1 MANSPNADLKIVFGA
16 MTFGKPGE
24 PLARYLIDLPGLF
37 TDGHLGTLGARVHST
52 DDAGQML
59 DIFQEHGHR
68 EIDTAR
74 LYGAGSSE
82 EMLTALDW
90 KGRKLV
96 MGTKLYPNYVW
107 TSNAP
112 EIYSHRPE
120 DVRRG
125 LINSLRALN
134 TDKFDLFYLHGPDR
148 KTPFE
153 DTLREVN
160 ALYEEGLFNRFGV
173 SNYMSWEVAQM
184 CEICGK
190 HGWIKPSVYQGI
202 YSALQRSIESELIP
216 CLRYYGISLYAFQ
229 PLAGGFLTGRY
240 HRNQTE
246 FESGSRF
253 DPKGVQG
260 SLHHARYWNDAY
272 FDALDRIRSA
282 AEKHGLSVGEVAMRW
297 LKHHSQL
304 AAALGDSIIIGAS
317 SASHLTQNLKH
328 LERGPLAE
336 DVVTAVEEAWL
347 CVKGVAP
354 KYWH

>member
-16 MTFGKPGE
+16 MTFGKP
-24 PLARYLIDLPGLF
+24 
-37 TDGHLGTLGARVHST
+37 GTLGARVHST

>member
-1 MANSPNADLKIVFGA
+1 MAYSPKADLKIVFGA
-16 MTFGKPGE
+16 MTFGKPGQ
-24 PLARYLIDLPGLF
+24 PLARHLIDLPGLL

-59 DIFQEHGHR
+59 DIFQDHGHR

-74 LYGAGSSE
+74 L
-82 EMLTALDW
+82 
-90 KGRKLV
+90 
-96 MGTKLYPNYVW
+96 
-107 TSNAP
+107 NAP
-112 EIYSHRPE
+112 VIYSHRPE

-125 LINSLRALN
+125 LINSLRALD

-160 ALYEEGLFNRFGV
+160 ALYEEVLFNRFGV

-184 CEICGK
+184 CEICAK

-202 YSALQRSIESELIP
+202 YSALQRSIEPELIP

-260 SLHHARYWNDAY
+260 SLRHARYWNDAY

-317 SASHLTQNLKH
+317 SASHLTQNLKD
-328 LERGPLAE
+328 LECGPLAE

>member
-160 ALYEEGLFNRFGV
+160 ALYEEGLFNR
-173 SNYMSWEVAQM
+173 
-184 CEICGK
+184 
-190 HGWIKPSVYQGI
+190 SVYQGI

-282 AEKHGLSVGEVAMRW
+282 AENMVSRSVRSRCG
-297 LKHHSQL
+297 
-304 AAALGDSIIIGAS
+304 G
-317 SASHLTQNLKH
+317 
-328 LERGPLAE
+328 
-336 DVVTAVEEAWL
+336 
-347 CVKGVAP
+347 
-354 KYWH
+354 